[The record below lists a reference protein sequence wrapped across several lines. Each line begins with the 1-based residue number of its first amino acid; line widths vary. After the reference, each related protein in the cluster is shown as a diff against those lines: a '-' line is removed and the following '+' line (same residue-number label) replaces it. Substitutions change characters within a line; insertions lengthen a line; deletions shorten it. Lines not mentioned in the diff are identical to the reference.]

1 MEFQYRDGK
10 PILPVQISGISEK
23 VSLIGILDSGADY
36 CTAPRAICEELLDTV
51 REQEIFIPGGTLM
64 LPVFKGVVAVGDME
78 KEVEIIGV
86 DMHPRLNIDCLVGR
100 VFFGT
105 MDVHLLGK
113 SGNLVLDW

>member
-10 PILPVQISGISEK
+10 PILPVQISGSSEK
-23 VSLIGILDSGADY
+23 ISLIGILDSGADY

-64 LPVFKGVVAVGDME
+64 LPVFKGAVAVGDMG

-105 MDVHLLGK
+105 MDIHLLGK
-113 SGNLVLDW
+113 SGKLVLDW

>member
-10 PILPVQISGISEK
+10 PILPVQISGSAEK
-23 VSLIGILDSGADY
+23 ISLIGILDSGADY
-36 CTAPRAICEELLDTV
+36 CTAPRAICEELLNIV
-51 REQEIFIPGGTLM
+51 REQEIYIPGGTLM
-64 LPVFKGVVAVGDME
+64 LPVFKGAVAVGDME

-105 MDVHLLGK
+105 MNVHLLGK
-113 SGNLVLDW
+113 SGKLVLDW